1 MHIGLD
7 GIPLTEPKTGV
18 GHYTFELAVAMA
30 RVSPDSNFEIVYPSN
45 LRQVTITD
53 DARTLPSNL
62 EIKRIRVGP
71 VGRYWW
77 SAGLPRYVRR
87 NGIDL
92 FHGTNYDVP
101 PWHQCAT
108 VLTIHDLSL
117 LIHPETHEKR
127 RVRRSRRRLPLMA
140 RAANAIIV
148 PTESVRRE
156 VCEHL
161 GISPQKVFAIPESA
175 RDCFTPMEMKAT
187 EHVRERLGIGDNFL
201 LTVGTLE
208 PRKNLLT
215 LVRAVEEI
223 ANDQP
228 TLQLVIAGSRGWLSE
243 PLFEAIEKSPAKER
257 IVLTEYLNDDDLRA
271 LYSSCSAFVYP
282 SIYEGFG
289 LPPLEA
295 MACGAP
301 VIATGVPSV
310 IASGARVIS
319 ATDVNG
325 LARNIVEF
333 LSDARARES
342 ASAAGLTH
350 ASKFS
355 WEQTAMLTRE
365 VYNEAL
371 TRSALRDG

>member
-148 PTESVRRE
+148 PTESVRSE

-301 VIATGVPSV
+301 VIASHIPALEETTG
-310 IASGARVIS
+310 GAAVLFEPN
-319 ATDVNG
+319 DVNS
-325 LARNIVEF
+325 L
-333 LSDARARES
+333 
-342 ASAAGLTH
+342 ASAIVDLLQSSELRSRFSALGRVRAAEFTWEHTARLT
-350 ASKFS
+350 
-355 WEQTAMLTRE
+355 LE
-365 VYNEAL
+365 VYEKAKA
-371 TRSALRDG
+371 RRK

>member
-45 LRQVTITD
+45 LQPVTVAD
-53 DARTLPSNL
+53 QALTLPSNL
-62 EIKRIRVGP
+62 EIKRVRVGP

-87 NGIDL
+87 NGIEL

-101 PWHQCAT
+101 PWRQCAT

-127 RVRRSRRRLPLMA
+127 RVSRSRRRLPLMA

-148 PTESVRRE
+148 PTESVRAE

-161 GISPQKVFAIPESA
+161 EILPQKVFAVPEAA
-175 RDCFTPMEMKAT
+175 RECFTPMEMKAT
-187 EHVRERLGIGDNFL
+187 EPVRQRLGIGDNFL

-208 PRKNLLT
+208 PRKNLVT
-215 LVRAVEEI
+215 LVNAFGEI
-223 ANDQP
+223 ATDQP

-243 PLFEAIEKSPAKER
+243 PLFEAIGKSPAQER
-257 IVLTEYLNDDDLRA
+257 IVLTEYLDDNELRA

-301 VIATGVPSV
+301 VIASHIPALEETTG
-310 IASGARVIS
+310 GAAVLFEPN
-319 ATDVNG
+319 DVNS
-325 LARNIVEF
+325 L
-333 LSDARARES
+333 
-342 ASAAGLTH
+342 ASAIVDLLQSSELRSRFSALGRVR
-350 ASKFS
+350 ASEFT
-355 WEQTAMLTRE
+355 WEQTARLTLE
-365 VYNEAL
+365 VYEKAKA
-371 TRSALRDG
+371 RQK